1 MPFLGEVGY
10 YERGSYLESAIPQHF
25 PCDQCEKVKLSL
37 LLPLAK
43 VTLSRKVFTTPGSLR
58 NHTKIH
64 TGATSCPVCSRQLA
78 TVSSLN
84 RHMKSEHRDAL
95 DALWIKVLFQTQ
107 CLSGFCSQASE
118 WIDDVWLF
126 RLLLEPL
133 PAGFWGDHWPATY
146 LSNLPQLVWQQGRPG
161 QPPTVPR
168 GQDQL
173 SILWQ
178 HLLQH
183 IQLEQACEEASYW
196 CIADRLLSIF
206 ESMSVDVLRNIYFD
220 LSWPFKRFYNPIKA
234 LHLPLSKLWP
244 QATPGTLKLDSRR
257 SSARSALSGSQA
269 RMPSQSTYLFTRARR
284 NVNTARLHSLPFPT
298 STSTWESITV
308 TWMCWPITMI
318 RKCTSEAENKA
329 SNIHSFNSFPFW
341 FNFSFRR
348 RRLVCRGSSVS
359 HPVWS
364 VLQGVHQQECLHQPP
379 ALPRGQNH
387 MQALWQILFKPL
399 KP

>member
-1 MPFLGEVGY
+1 MRFE
-10 YERGSYLESAIPQHF
+10 
-25 PCDQCEKVKLSL
+25 L
-37 LLPLAK
+37 LLM
-43 VTLSRKVFTTPGSLR
+43 S
-58 NHTKIH
+58 
-64 TGATSCPVCSRQLA
+64 
-78 TVSSLN
+78 
-84 RHMKSEHRDAL
+84 
-95 DALWIKVLFQTQ
+95 IKVLFQTQ

-196 CIADRLLSIF
+196 YIADRLLSIF

-244 QATPGTLKLDSRR
+244 QATLSGSLTRSKLDSRR

-298 STSTWESITV
+298 LTSIWESTTV
-308 TWMCWPITMI
+308 KWMCWPTTMI
-318 RKCTSEAENKA
+318 RKCNSEAENKA
-329 SNIHSFNSFPFW
+329 SNKLSTIVSILSHFDPI
-341 FNFSFRR
+341 FSFRR
-348 RRLVCRGSSVS
+348 RWLVSRGTSVS

-364 VLQGVHQQECLHQPP
+364 VLQGVHQQKCLHEPP
-379 ALPRGQNH
+379 PLPWGQNH